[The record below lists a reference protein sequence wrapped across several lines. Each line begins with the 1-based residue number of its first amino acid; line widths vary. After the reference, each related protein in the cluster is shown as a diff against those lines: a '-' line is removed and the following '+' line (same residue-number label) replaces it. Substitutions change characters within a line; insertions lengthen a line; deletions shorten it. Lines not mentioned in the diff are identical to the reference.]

1 MTDTAAAVK
10 VGLWNVR
17 QGRNWRTDVKPNLQR
32 ALDKTHPDVQFLPES
47 YDTPWP
53 LHGKLDG
60 YERVYHAYGYPDRYG
75 GRVDEHGA
83 IAVLIRDGV
92 KILDR
97 EPWEMKRPWTGPH
110 GVKHHPRIH
119 RELDIEIDGEEFDL
133 LGMHHPFGLIPR
145 SESNRAAVEFLKRP
159 GHRVVVADWNQ
170 ARDKVNR
177 RVAGPAHAL
186 INGGGIDLAVYT
198 RSLRCIA
205 GQNLGKLGSDHD
217 FKVWTFVT
225 R

>member
-1 MTDTAAAVK
+1 VTDPAAVK

-17 QGRNWRTDVKPNLQR
+17 QGRNWRTDVKPNLQW
-32 ALDKTHPDVQFLPES
+32 ALDKTRPDVQFLLET

-53 LHGKLDG
+53 LHGKFDG

-97 EPWEMKRPWTGPH
+97 EPWEMNRPWTGPH

-119 RELDIEIDGEEFDL
+119 RELDVEINGVEFDL
-133 LGMHHPFGLIPR
+133 AGMHHPFGFLPR
-145 SESNRAAVEFLKRP
+145 RESNRAAVDFLKRP
-159 GHRVVVADWNQ
+159 GNRVIVADWNQ
-170 ARDKVNR
+170 TRDLVVKRVGEPAGALVNGR
-177 RVAGPAHAL
+177 
-186 INGGGIDLAVYT
+186 GIDLAAHSRT
-198 RSLRCIA
+198 LRCVK
-205 GQNLGKLGSDHD
+205 GENLDNMGSDHD
-217 FKVWTFVT
+217 FKAWTFVT